1 VILAPLAVEATP
13 LIDPG
18 LTVLATTFIT
28 VVIGGVMAILLKRA
42 RGPAERLAEQ
52 TRSDTAA
59 AERTRAEAERD
70 AMKEAGYR
78 EAAEFVKQSAS
89 TSIATYREQTIELSK
104 TITLLTTS
112 LESNQRLLDA
122 QRNLTAAERRGYEE
136 TIAAL
141 RARIVAL
148 EGQLANLQE
157 LTRHQRIKLD
167 LLEQATAAVDE
178 SEFSTIPPAELD
190 ALRAAMTLGTDTQET
205 PTS

>member
-1 VILAPLAVEATP
+1 MILAPLAVEATP
-13 LIDPG
+13 LIDPA
-18 LTVLATTFIT
+18 LSVLATTFIT

-52 TRSDTAA
+52 ERADTAA

-122 QRNLTAAERRGYEE
+122 QRNLTEAERRGYEE

-148 EGQLANLQE
+148 EGQLVNLQE
-157 LTRHQRIKLD
+157 ITRQQRIKLD

-178 SEFSTIPPAELD
+178 NEFSTIPPAELD